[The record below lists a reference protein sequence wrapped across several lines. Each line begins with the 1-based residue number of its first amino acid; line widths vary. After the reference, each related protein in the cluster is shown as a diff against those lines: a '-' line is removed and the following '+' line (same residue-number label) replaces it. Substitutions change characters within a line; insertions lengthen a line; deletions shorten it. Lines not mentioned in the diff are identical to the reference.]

1 MNENNLE
8 LLRHSTSHVMAHAVT
23 ELFPGT
29 KLAIG
34 PAIEEGFYYDFDS
47 PQTISIEDLPK
58 IEEKMSEIIKQ
69 DYKFI
74 RKEIKIDEAKKLFKE
89 KQEKYKLELIEEL
102 EKTGEKTV
110 TIYQHNG
117 FIDLCKG
124 PHVESTGKI
133 KYFKLISVAGAYW
146 RGDEKREQL
155 QRIYGT
161 AFFTKEEL
169 EEYLK
174 KLEEAKNRDHRKL
187 GSQLDL
193 FSIHEE
199 VGSGLIHWHPKGA
212 IIRNIIESYW
222 KEEHLKNGYQIVYT
236 PHIASEEI
244 YKISG
249 HLEKYS
255 DLMYSSM
262 DIEGKPYRVK
272 PMNCPN
278 HIMIYK
284 SQLHSY
290 RELPIRLAE
299 LGTVYRYEKSGVLH
313 GLMRVR
319 GFTIDDAHIFCTPE
333 QLEQE
338 MLNIFDFTVKFL
350 KTFGFTEFETYL
362 ATQPKDFVGTQ
373 ENWDRATSSLRNAME
388 KTGHPYKI
396 DEGGGA
402 FYGPK
407 IDLKIKDVLGRAW
420 QCATIQ
426 FDFNLPQRFD
436 VTYRDEDGK
445 DKQVVMIHRA
455 LLGSIER
462 FFGVLIEHYAGVFP
476 LWLAPVQV
484 VVINITDEQKEYA
497 TEIHK
502 KLLNGGIR
510 SELNIKNE
518 RLNYKIRE
526 ATLNKIPYILVVGQK
541 EKNENKISI
550 RTLTDKNLQSM
561 TVDEFLSC
569 LKEKIQN
576 RS

>member
-69 DYKFI
+69 DHKFI

-124 PHVESTGKI
+124 PHVDSTGKI
-133 KYFKLISVAGAYW
+133 KYFKLLSVAGAYW

-244 YKISG
+244 YRISG

-255 DLMYSSM
+255 DMMYSSM

-350 KTFGFTEFETYL
+350 RTFGFNEFETYL

-373 ENWDRATSSLRNAME
+373 ENWDIATSSLRNAME

-502 KLLNGGIR
+502 KLLNAGIR

-526 ATLNKIPYILVVGQK
+526 ATLSKIPYMLVVGKK
-541 EKNENKISI
+541 ENDENRISI

>member
-1 MNENNLE
+1 TSQIILISAITVMTVILTVVGIQLIFVLKELRTFLGKANN
-8 LLRHSTSHVMAHAVT
+8 
-23 ELFPGT
+23 
-29 KLAIG
+29 I
-34 PAIEEGFYYDFDS
+34 
-47 PQTISIEDLPK
+47 
-58 IEEKMSEIIKQ
+58 
-69 DYKFI
+69 
-74 RKEIKIDEAKKLFKE
+74 
-89 KQEKYKLELIEEL
+89 IEEL
-102 EKTGEKTV
+102 EKKGEKSV
-110 TIYQHNG
+110 TIYQHDN

-124 PHVESTGKI
+124 PHIESTGKI
-133 KYFKLISVAGAYW
+133 KFFKLLSVAGAYW

-174 KLEEAKNRDHRKL
+174 KIEEAKNRDHRKL
-187 GSQLDL
+187 GTQLNL

-255 DLMYSSM
+255 DLMYSPM

-284 SQLHSY
+284 TQLHSY
-290 RELPIRLAE
+290 KELPIRFAE
-299 LGTVYRYEKSGVLH
+299 LGTVYRFEKSGVLH

-319 GFTIDDAHIFCTPE
+319 GFTIDDAHIFCTSE

-338 MLNIFDFTVKFL
+338 MLNIFNFTVKFL

-373 ENWDRATSSLRNAME
+373 ESWDRATNSLKNAME
-388 KTGHPYKI
+388 KTGHPYEI

-426 FDFNLPQRFD
+426 FDFNLPQRFG

-462 FFGVLIEHYAGVFP
+462 FFGVLIEHYGGNFP

-484 VVINITDEQKEYA
+484 VVINITDEQKDYA
-497 TEIHK
+497 EEIHK
-502 KLLNGGIR
+502 KFVSEGIR

-526 ATLNKIPYILVVGQK
+526 AILNKIPYIAVAGKK
-541 EKNENKISI
+541 EKEEKKISV
-550 RTLTDKNLQSM
+550 RTLTDKTLKTFSIE
-561 TVDEFLSC
+561 EFVSC
-569 LKEKIQN
+569 LKKQIQN

>member
-244 YKISG
+244 YRISG

-255 DLMYSSM
+255 DMMYSSM

-350 KTFGFTEFETYL
+350 RTFGFNEFETYL

-373 ENWDRATSSLRNAME
+373 ENWDIATSSLRNAME

-502 KLLNGGIR
+502 KLLNAGIR

-526 ATLNKIPYILVVGQK
+526 ATLSKIPYMLVVGKK
-541 EKNENKISI
+541 ENDENRISI

>member
-1 MNENNLE
+1 MEEKNIQA
-8 LLRHSTSHVMAHAVT
+8 LRHSTSHVMAQAVI

-34 PAIEEGFYYDFDS
+34 PAIEDGFYYDFDL
-47 PQTISIEDLPK
+47 PKTISVEDIPK
-58 IEEKMSEIIKQ
+58 IEQKMLEIIKGN
-69 DYKFI
+69 YKFI
-74 RKEIKIDEAKKLFKE
+74 KKEISVDEAKKIFKE
-89 KQEKYKLELIEEL
+89 RQEKYKLELIEEL
-102 EKTGEKTV
+102 EKEGQRTV
-110 TIYQHNG
+110 SIYQHDN

-124 PHVESTGKI
+124 PHIESTGEI
-133 KYFKLISVAGAYW
+133 KFFKLLSVAGAYW
-146 RGDEKREQL
+146 RGDEKKEQL

-161 AFFTKEEL
+161 AFFTEEEL

-174 KLEEAKNRDHRKL
+174 KLEEAKKRDHRKL
-187 GSQLDL
+187 GTQLNL

-199 VGSGLIHWHPKGA
+199 VGSGLIHWHPKAA
-212 IIRNIIESYW
+212 IVRNIIETYW
-222 KEEHLKNGYQIVYT
+222 KEQHLRNGYQIVYT

-244 YKISG
+244 YRISG

-255 DLMYSSM
+255 ELMYSSM

-284 SQLHSY
+284 TQLHSY

-313 GLMRVR
+313 GLLRVR

-338 MLNIFDFTVKFL
+338 MLNVFNFTVRFL

-362 ATQPKDFVGTQ
+362 ATQPTDFVGTQ
-373 ENWDRATSSLRNAME
+373 ENWDRATNSLKNAME

-426 FDFNLPQRFD
+426 FDFNLPQRFN

-462 FFGVLIEHYAGVFP
+462 FFGVLIEHYGGNFP

-484 VVINITDEQKEYA
+484 SVINITDEQKDYSE
-497 TEIHK
+497 EVHK
-502 KLLNGGIR
+502 KLIDEGIR
-510 SELNIKNE
+510 SELNTKNE

-526 ATLNKIPYILVVGQK
+526 ATLNKIPYIVVVGQK
-541 EKNENKISI
+541 EKQEKKISV
-550 RTLTDKNLQSM
+550 RTSNDKTLKTLTIE
-561 TVDEFLSC
+561 EFTSQ
-569 LKEKIQN
+569 LKKEIQN